1 MIIKPLSIISLK
13 VWLKLVTRGDPCRP
27 LRGKVALK
35 VHQVALLPATSASP
49 ILSSGCSKG
58 FISTALYQLHPH
70 TEHSD
75 QGGLYCTF
83 QLLHLRTDFPH
94 FSHASNPRQCST
106 PAVPHAHHIP
116 DTNPHFWPHTNKDKF
131 PSEKGNHCPKLKLLV
146 KSM

>member
-35 VHQVALLPATSASP
+35 VHQVALPSATSASP

-106 PAVPHAHHIP
+106 QPSRTRITSQIQTHIFGP
-116 DTNPHFWPHTNKDKF
+116 IQIRIN
-131 PSEKGNHCPKLKLLV
+131 SLLR
-146 KSM
+146 KAIIAPNSNC